1 MLYDVTTSYFET
13 DTPDALRKPGFS
25 KERCLEPQIT
35 VGMLN
40 DAIGLSLAVSAFE
53 GNKAETQTMA
63 PMINRLQSA
72 HDLDTIT
79 VVADAGM
86 YSATNKTAVL
96 EAGLDYILGAKEA
109 RIPEV
114 IAQWRSDNPDTD
126 CKDGQIW
133 TTAAHADGH
142 SPKKSSTVT
151 YYQYSRDRARRS
163 LRGIKEQDTK
173 AESAVSRDIPVK
185 HTRYVDLKA
194 PDKKVNYALAEKHK
208 AMAGIKGHETSR
220 TDLGPEQVI
229 GAYRQLFK
237 IEKSFRMAKSDLKA
251 RPIYE
256 QLENSIHAHLA
267 VVMCAMAVGHLLEQV
282 SGLSLKR
289 YRSFTITVSGQ
300 TIHAQAPIPPSIQ
313 EILDYLPKPSY

>member
-1 MLYDVTTSYFET
+1 
-13 DTPDALRKPGFS
+13 
-25 KERCLEPQIT
+25 
-35 VGMLN
+35 MLN

-114 IAQWRSDNPDTD
+114 IAQWRSDNPNTD

-142 SPKKSSTVT
+142 SPKKVL
-151 YYQYSRDRARRS
+151 DRG
-163 LRGIKEQDTK
+163 LL
-173 AESAVSRDIPVK
+173 PV
-185 HTRYVDLKA
+185 
-194 PDKKVNYALAEKHK
+194 
-208 AMAGIKGHETSR
+208 
-220 TDLGPEQVI
+220 
-229 GAYRQLFK
+229 
-237 IEKSFRMAKSDLKA
+237 
-251 RPIYE
+251 
-256 QLENSIHAHLA
+256 
-267 VVMCAMAVGHLLEQV
+267 
-282 SGLSLKR
+282 LKR
-289 YRSFTITVSGQ
+289 QSP
-300 TIHAQAPIPPSIQ
+300 AQPPWHQGAGHKSRKRC
-313 EILDYLPKPSY
+313 LP